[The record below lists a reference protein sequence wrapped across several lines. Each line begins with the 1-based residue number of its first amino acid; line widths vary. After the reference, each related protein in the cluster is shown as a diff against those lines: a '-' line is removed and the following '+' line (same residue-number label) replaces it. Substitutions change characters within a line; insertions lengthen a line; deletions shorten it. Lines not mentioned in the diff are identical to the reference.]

1 MRTIHNIIYLLFI
14 GFIFQSCCDKSKST
28 NEDIVIARVGENEIY
43 LTKIDSLIRKELFQL
58 RLNGLKQIVSNELIH
73 QEALERNLSVELLRE
88 IEVMNKT
95 RTPTSLDL
103 LEFQTGN
110 PDKQWNTNQIEY
122 ILKGIFYNQRLEEYT
137 RSLFDKHDVSLMLL
151 PPHSSSINTK
161 NLTCFDYNNIDSR
174 NEVILVMDF
183 ECSHCKVSFEIFSS
197 LAEKYRKNVTFRLI
211 YLTTNYDL
219 KGKALM
225 AAKKQGLDIQ
235 LINQMINFPTRLYD
249 PLFYS
254 DFIENSKGNPYNFN
268 SGIIDQLSLTD
279 LLITRDILFANGI
292 HSTPVFIVNGLI
304 YDHEAMPEY
313 LELLIKHELI
323 KE

>member
-1 MRTIHNIIYLLFI
+1 MRTIHIIVYLLFV
-14 GFIFQSCCDKSKST
+14 GLIFQSCLDKSKNIT
-28 NEDIVIARVGENEIY
+28 EDIVIARVGENEIY
-43 LTKIDSLIRKELFQL
+43 LSSVDSLIRKELYQL
-58 RLNGLKQIVSNELIH
+58 RLNVLKQIVSNELIH
-73 QEALERNLSVELLRE
+73 QEALERNLSVEVLRE

-95 RTPTSLDL
+95 RTPTPLDL
-103 LEFQTGN
+103 LEFQNGN
-110 PDKQWNTNQIEY
+110 PDKQWNTVQIEN

-137 RSLFDKHDVSLMLL
+137 RILYDKHDVSLLLL
-151 PPHSSSINTK
+151 PPHSFSYNTR
-161 NLTCFDYNNIDSR
+161 NLTCFDYSNIDSR

-183 ECSHCKVSFEIFSS
+183 ECSHCKVSFEIFRS

-211 YLTTNYDL
+211 YLTTSYDL

-235 LINQMINFPTRLYD
+235 LINQMANFPNRLHD

-254 DFIENSKGNPYNFN
+254 DFIESSKGDLDSFN
-268 SGIIDQLSLTD
+268 SSIIDQMSLTD
-279 LLITRDILFANGI
+279 LLITRDKLFAIGI

-313 LELLIKHELI
+313 LELLIKRELI